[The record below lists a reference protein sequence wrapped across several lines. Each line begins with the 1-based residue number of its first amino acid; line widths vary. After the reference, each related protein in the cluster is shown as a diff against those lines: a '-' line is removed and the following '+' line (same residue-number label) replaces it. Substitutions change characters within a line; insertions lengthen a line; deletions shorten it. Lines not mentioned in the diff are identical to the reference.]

1 VSFIG
6 SGWVLNAEGMAM
18 PQQQAPS
25 KDEGSSGGQFPGRD
39 RLAVERDPWAGV
51 RSGVLL
57 VAVIAAGLAALV
69 FFWNEVVG
77 RDDFSAV
84 SLVFVAALAGVAAT
98 FNPCALPALP
108 AFLTFAGAGG
118 ATPERGRRTR
128 SSLATALGAMSIVV
142 VVGVIVGLAGAG
154 TKSLIDPYF
163 RWVQLGVGIFLIGV
177 ATFHL
182 LGFTHRLTFV
192 GPVMSFGSR
201 VWDRATRQKT
211 SGSSYLVGAGFVLVG
226 VG

>member
-1 VSFIG
+1 
-6 SGWVLNAEGMAM
+6 M
-18 PQQQAPS
+18 PQQQAQS
-25 KDEGSSGGQFPGRD
+25 KDEGSSGGQPPGRD
-39 RLAVERDPWAGV
+39 RLAVKRDPWAGV

-84 SLVFVAALAGVAAT
+84 SLVLVAVLAGVAAT
-98 FNPCALPALP
+98 FNPCSLPALP
-108 AFLTFAGAGG
+108 AFLMSAGAGG
-118 ATPERGRRTR
+118 ATPGRGRRAR
-128 SSLATALGAMSIVV
+128 LSLATALGAISIVT

-154 TKSLIDPYF
+154 TKSLIAPYF

-211 SGSSYLVGAGFVLVG
+211 SGSSYLLGAGFVLVG

>member
-1 VSFIG
+1 
-6 SGWVLNAEGMAM
+6 M

-25 KDEGSSGGQFPGRD
+25 KDEGSSEGQSPGRD
-39 RLAVERDPWAGV
+39 RLAVKRDPWAGV

-118 ATPERGRRTR
+118 ATPGRGRRIR
-128 SSLATALGAMSIVV
+128 SSSATALGAMSVVV

-154 TKSLIDPYF
+154 TKSLIAPYF

-201 VWDRATRQKT
+201 VWDRAMRQKT

>member
-1 VSFIG
+1 
-6 SGWVLNAEGMAM
+6 M
-18 PQQQAPS
+18 PQQQVPS
-25 KDEGSSGGQFPGRD
+25 KDEGSSGGQSPGRD

-128 SSLATALGAMSIVV
+128 SSLATALGAMSVVV

>member
-1 VSFIG
+1 
-6 SGWVLNAEGMAM
+6 M

-25 KDEGSSGGQFPGRD
+25 KDEGSSGGRPPGRD
-39 RLAVERDPWAGV
+39 RLAVKRDPWAGV

-57 VAVIAAGLAALV
+57 VAVIAAGVAALV

-77 RDDFSAV
+77 RDDFSAM
-84 SLVFVAALAGVAAT
+84 SLVLVAALAGVAAT

-128 SSLATALGAMSIVV
+128 SSLAAAVGAMSVVV

-154 TKSLIDPYF
+154 TKSAIDPYF
-163 RWVQLGVGIFLIGV
+163 RWVQLGVGILLIGV

-182 LGFTHRLTFV
+182 LGLTHRLTFV

-201 VWDRATRQKT
+201 VWDRAMRQKT